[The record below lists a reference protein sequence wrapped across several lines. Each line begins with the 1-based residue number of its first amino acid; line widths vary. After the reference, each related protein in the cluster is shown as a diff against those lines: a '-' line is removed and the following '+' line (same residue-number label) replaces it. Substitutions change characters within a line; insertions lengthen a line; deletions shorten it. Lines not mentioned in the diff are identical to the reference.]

1 MEQKIRFPAR
11 YRLKVGERPVVEGVA
26 LDAYELAIA
35 KALTDLV
42 SAAYGYGVE
51 FEVVTDEAT

>member
-1 MEQKIRFPAR
+1 MVTKIRFPAR
-11 YRLKVGERPVVEGVA
+11 YRLKVGGRSVVEGVA

-35 KALTDLV
+35 KALTDIV

-51 FEVVTDEAT
+51 FEVGVDEPA